1 MAQRLE
7 ENKRQIKLFVF
18 TGAIKG
24 LFSWEKSLFCKL
36 KEISGKYTL
45 PLFFSTCF
53 SAFFKTTSSPPFFSR
68 ESERKTVNWSLRE
81 RAKRK
86 RAWKSP
92 HARKGDTRRG
102 ERKMRDH
109 RQAFELMRCSH
120 FSLSPPRVAFS
131 RVGWFSRTFAF
142 RSLYYPWG
150 KMGDYS

>member
-53 SAFFKTTSSPPFFSR
+53 STFFIPYGSVYCFSAYVFEGTLRDLIEMPTSRDR
-68 ESERKTVNWSLRE
+68 ESGDSLFCTTPPPTE
-81 RAKRK
+81 
-86 RAWKSP
+86 SQQP
-92 HARKGDTRRG
+92 HQP
-102 ERKMRDH
+102 H
-109 RQAFELMRCSH
+109 NPN
-120 FSLSPPRVAFS
+120 PPPPHPQIDPVVMA
-131 RVGWFSRTFAF
+131 
-142 RSLYYPWG
+142 
-150 KMGDYS
+150 